1 MKWGQGKFEEK
12 KKNINTAIVINQNKE
27 VNSHKWIPEQKV
39 SLNRN
44 WKMLGAKS
52 WSE

>member
-1 MKWGQGKFEEK
+1 MKWGQGKCEEK
-12 KKNINTAIVINQNKE
+12 KKNINTALVINQNKE
-27 VNSHKWIPEQKV
+27 VSSHKWIPEQKV

-44 WKMLGAKS
+44 WKMLAAKG